1 MAARR
6 RRRRELFP
14 PRRGLQARM
23 AATAIL
29 TPLIVLALLVAV
41 VDVAPPKLL
50 GGMAVAT
57 IAGIV
62 AAVKARNRVE
72 NARPLR
78 PGERPELHAAV
89 ERLCVLADLPRAEIV
104 VDDEKQPNSW
114 IVDPPGR
121 APRLH
126 LTKRLLEM
134 LPPPEVEAVV
144 AHELS
149 HVANRDA
156 TVMTVVGGPGS
167 VLLEGGTL
175 VIRMGSWMWLAG
187 AVSGGIGLVSRA
199 GTSALSRYRELAAD
213 AGAAALTGRPSA
225 LASALLKVSG
235 DLARIP
241 ARDLRAVAGRDA
253 FHLMPVEA
261 PGKGWAAHIGR
272 AWPFRH
278 LGATHPSLERRLA
291 ELERLEQRMHAA
303 RPASRV
309 L

>member
-1 MAARR
+1 MAAR

-29 TPLIVLALLVAV
+29 TPLIVLALVVAV

-62 AAVKARNRVE
+62 AAVKARKRVE
-72 NARPLR
+72 STRPLR
-78 PGERPELHAAV
+78 PDEHPELHATV

-126 LTKRLLEM
+126 LTKRLLEV
-134 LPPPEVEAVV
+134 LPPPELEAVV
-144 AHELS
+144 AHELA

-156 TVMTVVGGPGS
+156 TVMTVVGGPGA
-167 VLLEGGTL
+167 VLLEGGRLIGRHGGWWL
-175 VIRMGSWMWLAG
+175 VQMGALLAG
-187 AVSGGIGLVSRA
+187 AVGLVSQV
-199 GTSALSRYRELAAD
+199 GTNALSRHRELAAD
-213 AGAAALTGRPSA
+213 AGAAALTGHPAA
-225 LASALLKVSG
+225 LAAALLKVSDG
-235 DLARIP
+235 LAP
-241 ARDLRAVAGRDA
+241 LPVEDLRVAAGRDA
-253 FHLMPVEA
+253 FHLLEV
-261 PGKGWAAHIGR
+261 GR
-272 AWPFRH
+272 
-278 LGATHPSLERRLA
+278 PSRDTTWGRLA
-291 ELERLEQRMHAA
+291 RS
-303 RPASRV
+303 PV
-309 L
+309 